1 MEFACSH
8 VVCNWMPER
17 APALYP
23 SLPSSLR
30 AGTTCTAISR
40 PLSVCDHDYDN
51 RVAVIPPTGA
61 PLVPPPLP
69 PRKSSSKKQ
78 PRPRSMP
85 PPVPP
90 RGQEARGETPLRAN
104 VNVLSLTVGRL
115 VDISKASCF
124 QSTQRPVYCEKCHGA
139 MSALSSL
146 QNRLIRT
153 VWCCEFC
160 GRENS
165 LSEAGL
171 KASLRRP
178 LPGRDVL
185 YLSEDADGDY
195 VNLED
200 MLVVFCVDISGSM
213 SVTSEVTAG
222 SSMRSPTYVSR
233 LQSVQDALQR
243 SLSSLL
249 QTSPQRR
256 VALVTFNDEV
266 TVYGDGT
273 GVPLSL
279 RDWSLMDYDYLKT
292 QGEKYSTPHCIAESI
307 HALTQRVKE
316 LREHGATAL
325 GPAALLS
332 IAMASRYTG
341 SKVII
346 CTDGRAN
353 IGLGELEQ
361 SPVQTSPY
369 SPYSPYFYSQ
379 LAKEAA
385 DSGVI
390 VSVLTFEGTDCR
402 LAEVGR
408 LADHTGGKVNI
419 VNIST
424 VSMEI
429 QSVLADNILATSVK
443 ATLLS
448 AEGIYFP
455 YEDESAHKLVREIG
469 NVTEGAEITFQFAV
483 KPDSIESFQ
492 KRDRIPFQLQLEFK
506 TRELQKVTRIVT
518 DQRRVTSSRTQNRP
532 GFQQAF
538 YQHSRSPGKMS
549 TEDRDR
555 ECERERWGQ
564 RKRERKRPGE
574 ILRPPLVSWPYC
586 VALNLNMGVLGVH
599 CAQLC
604 ARLTM
609 EGRVLEAQRQLRAQ
623 QDLLKD
629 ISEQRPSPKEESVY
643 GNWISTMSVICE
655 DLTGQGQVF
664 IDGADTLHPRQTD
677 RKNQESKDLVAS
689 KSSPVKGLSD
699 EAAKVVYQMKRAKSV
714 GGKRPKAQ
722 PMGLDPAFS
731 PYLRTCPEQLDR
743 VIGTSLRLLT
753 GLSIHIA
760 SLQEEVGGARD
771 TCQQPPKK
779 QPILKHCHS
788 ETRCDSE
795 VMISKIKRSPTE
807 QKDQG
812 THMWTASEDSPSIQR
827 KSGMAQ
833 ARSFL
838 SREQLQCSICL
849 EVFTNP
855 ATTPCGHSFCM
866 ACIGRY
872 WDSNRVCQCPLC
884 KETFTKRPYLHIN
897 CTLKDITEMFK
908 VLPGRTGPVDLAQ
921 SAHSPGNLSP
931 VRLTLSE
938 PAVGLQVP
946 FCQKHH
952 QPLEVFCQTEEAF
965 VCTECL
971 RMDHQDHN
979 TISASTEWL
988 VNKSQIGTNQA
999 EMQEMIMDRLKKMEE
1014 LKTSLAEINVSV
1026 ERETQG
1032 SMRVFKALAGSMEW
1046 IQAELLEVIQRNKT
1060 TAEQHV
1066 QGLISELEQ
1075 EIGHLRKRSAILTEL
1090 TEAEDFA
1097 FFLKSFPTLCT
1108 PPLAKDWSGFSV
1120 NSDLCVVG
1128 IHRKLSL
1135 LADHFLAELRRL
1147 PEMLDVTFDG
1157 ATAHPKLIL
1166 SEDRKQV
1173 WCGGKLKAVP
1183 DNPERFDRV
1192 ICILAHEGFTG
1203 GKHYWE
1209 VDVGDKTDWDI
1220 GVASQPVQRKGKIT
1234 FNPSHGYWFLSLR
1247 DKNKFSFQTEPS
1259 TSNNRCPKL
1268 KKIGVFL
1275 DYENG
1280 QVSFYNVHAKLH
1292 IYTFTDTFSKTV
1304 YPFFSPCGK
1313 KSGKNEAPLIITPVS

>member
-17 APALYP
+17 APALHP

-146 QNRLIRT
+146 QNHLIRT

-325 GPAALLS
+325 GPAALVS

-361 SPVQTSPY
+361 SPVQTST
-369 SPYSPYFYSQ
+369 YSPYFYSQ

-469 NVTEGAEITFQFAV
+469 NVTDGAEITFQFAV

-518 DQRRVTSSRTQNRP
+518 DQRRVTSS
-532 GFQQAF
+532 
-538 YQHSRSPGKMS
+538 
-549 TEDRDR
+549 
-555 ECERERWGQ
+555 
-564 RKRERKRPGE
+564 
-574 ILRPPLVSWPYC
+574 SW
-586 VALNLNMGVLGVH
+586 VWAGSLNMGVLGVH

-655 DLTGQGQVF
+655 DLTGQGQ
-664 IDGADTLHPRQTD
+664 
-677 RKNQESKDLVAS
+677 KNQESKELVAS

-722 PMGLDPAFS
+722 PMGL
-731 PYLRTCPEQLDR
+731 
-743 VIGTSLRLLT
+743 
-753 GLSIHIA
+753 
-760 SLQEEVGGARD
+760 
-771 TCQQPPKK
+771 
-779 QPILKHCHS
+779 
-788 ETRCDSE
+788 
-795 VMISKIKRSPTE
+795 
-807 QKDQG
+807 
-812 THMWTASEDSPSIQR
+812 
-827 KSGMAQ
+827 
-833 ARSFL
+833 
-838 SREQLQCSICL
+838 
-849 EVFTNP
+849 
-855 ATTPCGHSFCM
+855 
-866 ACIGRY
+866 
-872 WDSNRVCQCPLC
+872 
-884 KETFTKRPYLHIN
+884 
-897 CTLKDITEMFK
+897 
-908 VLPGRTGPVDLAQ
+908 
-921 SAHSPGNLSP
+921 
-931 VRLTLSE
+931 
-938 PAVGLQVP
+938 
-946 FCQKHH
+946 
-952 QPLEVFCQTEEAF
+952 
-965 VCTECL
+965 
-971 RMDHQDHN
+971 
-979 TISASTEWL
+979 
-988 VNKSQIGTNQA
+988 
-999 EMQEMIMDRLKKMEE
+999 
-1014 LKTSLAEINVSV
+1014 
-1026 ERETQG
+1026 
-1032 SMRVFKALAGSMEW
+1032 
-1046 IQAELLEVIQRNKT
+1046 
-1060 TAEQHV
+1060 
-1066 QGLISELEQ
+1066 
-1075 EIGHLRKRSAILTEL
+1075 
-1090 TEAEDFA
+1090 
-1097 FFLKSFPTLCT
+1097 
-1108 PPLAKDWSGFSV
+1108 
-1120 NSDLCVVG
+1120 
-1128 IHRKLSL
+1128 
-1135 LADHFLAELRRL
+1135 
-1147 PEMLDVTFDG
+1147 
-1157 ATAHPKLIL
+1157 
-1166 SEDRKQV
+1166 
-1173 WCGGKLKAVP
+1173 
-1183 DNPERFDRV
+1183 
-1192 ICILAHEGFTG
+1192 
-1203 GKHYWE
+1203 
-1209 VDVGDKTDWDI
+1209 
-1220 GVASQPVQRKGKIT
+1220 
-1234 FNPSHGYWFLSLR
+1234 
-1247 DKNKFSFQTEPS
+1247 
-1259 TSNNRCPKL
+1259 
-1268 KKIGVFL
+1268 
-1275 DYENG
+1275 
-1280 QVSFYNVHAKLH
+1280 
-1292 IYTFTDTFSKTV
+1292 
-1304 YPFFSPCGK
+1304 
-1313 KSGKNEAPLIITPVS
+1313 